1 MASTTKLLLPRKQMD
16 SGRVRQSIR
25 RNIVNWVIILF
36 STVLIYEFKLSTN
49 YILLFLYI
57 CQRTVF
63 VYKVLMKISMKSKKL
78 IIVGSFRLIIKYRT
92 LINTRIDI

>member
-49 YILLFLYI
+49 YILLFLYT

-63 VYKVLMKISMKSKKL
+63 VSKVLMEISMKSKKL